1 MIANPALTG
10 RAPYRVLVV
19 EDESKLRESLME
31 GLRMEQ
37 WTVTGACNGA
47 EARQQ
52 MAEQQFDLIVL
63 DWMLPDY
70 NGLEIV
76 RELRAEGSNVP
87 VLMITARD
95 GATARDLS
103 LQAGATDFL
112 PKPFSFDDLLAHSRA
127 LLR

>member
-1 MIANPALTG
+1 MFANPTIIDSV
-10 RAPYRVLVV
+10 PCRVLLV
-19 EDESKLRESLME
+19 EDEPKLRESLVE
-31 GLRMEQ
+31 GLRLEQ
-37 WTVTGACNGA
+37 WTVTAAGSGA

-52 MAEQQFDLIVL
+52 IAEQQFDLIVL

-70 NGLEIV
+70 NGLDIV
-76 RELRAEGSNVP
+76 REIRAQGSNVP

-95 GATARDLS
+95 GTTARDLS

-112 PKPFSFDDLLAHSRA
+112 PKPFSFDDLLTHSRA